1 MSIDDQTMPHNK
13 EAEETLLGQ
22 LILDPDNISKVTE
35 FIPEPEVFY
44 NTHNRTIWRT
54 LQSMR
59 SNDNDINLATVIDNI
74 PETQK
79 KYISNYFVSGLIDN
93 IASTANALSYAKLI
107 YEKWLLRKVVT
118 EASQIQRAAFGS
130 NADAHKALEDLN
142 STVTKALH
150 LRPTKKFNLDEL
162 LDRTVER
169 IYDEKNL
176 IKTGYG
182 VIDKITGGMTRGEI
196 TVIAGR
202 PSMGK
207 STVMINIVKNLI
219 DHGKKV
225 IVFNREMTNVEMMKK
240 IFILEAGDISYRRLR
255 MMQLTEHDNQSIEA
269 VKEKIS
275 SKYRNLIMF
284 DDIKDL
290 RSGVRHVNR
299 FAPDVVVDDYIQMVN
314 VPGIEDKR
322 LQVVEIMQHYKW
334 MAKSLN
340 CSAILLSQLN
350 REVERGRD
358 KRPRLSHLSESG
370 SIETDAESVIFVY
383 YPWKYLYRDHHP
395 NGEYGKYDIRL
406 LVDKNRYGEAGYAEM
421 GFYGDGCLLTE
432 TQDIAIERAKKA
444 GELNE

>member
-1 MSIDDQTMPHNK
+1 MSAQEQTMPHNK

-22 LILDPDNISKVTE
+22 LILDPNNIGKVTE

-44 NTHNRTIWRT
+44 NTHHRT
-54 LQSMR
+54 LWKTLKSM
-59 SNDNDINLATVIDNI
+59 SLGEEDINLATVIDNI
-74 PETQK
+74 PEAQK
-79 KYISNYFVSGLIDN
+79 KYISNYFVSGLIDS

-162 LDRTVER
+162 LDRTVEK
-169 IYDEKNL
+169 IYDEDNL

-182 VIDKITGGMTRGEI
+182 AVDKITGGMTRGEI
-196 TVIAGR
+196 TIIAGR

-219 DHGKKV
+219 ESDKKV

-240 IFILEAGDISYRRLR
+240 IFVLEAGNISYRNLR
-255 MMQLTEHDNQSIEA
+255 MMQLSDTDKQSIEA
-269 VKEKIS
+269 VKEKIAT
-275 SKYRNLIMF
+275 KYQKLVMF

-290 RSGVRHVNR
+290 NSGLRHVNR
-299 FAPDVVVDDYIQMVN
+299 FVPDVVVDDYIQMVS
-314 VPGIEDKR
+314 VPGIEDRR
-322 LQVVEIMQHYKW
+322 LQIVEIMQHYKW
-334 MAKSLN
+334 LAKSLC
-340 CSAILLSQLN
+340 CSIILLSQLN

-395 NGEYGKYDIRL
+395 SGEYGKYDIRL
-406 LVDKNRYGEAGYAEM
+406 LIDKNRYGEAGYAEM

-432 TQDIAIERAKKA
+432 THDIAIERAKRG
-444 GELNE
+444 GEID

>member
-1 MSIDDQTMPHNK
+1 MK
-13 EAEETLLGQ
+13 
-22 LILDPDNISKVTE
+22 
-35 FIPEPEVFY
+35 
-44 NTHNRTIWRT
+44 
-54 LQSMR
+54 
-59 SNDNDINLATVIDNI
+59 SNDEDINLATVIDNI
-74 PETQK
+74 PEAQK

-162 LDRTVER
+162 LDKTVER

-240 IFILEAGDISYRRLR
+240 IFVLEAGDISYRRLR
-255 MMQLTEHDNQSIEA
+255 MMQLSDNDNQSIEA

-275 SKYRNLIMF
+275 SKYHNLIMF

-290 RSGVRHVNR
+290 SSGVRHVNR
-299 FAPDVVVDDYIQMVN
+299 FSPDVVVDDYIQMVN

-322 LQVVEIMQHYKW
+322 LQIVEIMQHYKW

-444 GELNE
+444 GEIDE

>member
-44 NTHNRTIWRT
+44 NTHNRTIWKT